1 LALDK
6 YLKQHEEAIKQA
18 LLAGDVKTDWKALKE
33 FHKTRI
39 EFMQHERLIHL
50 LVTLTF
56 AILLFIALGI
66 AYSRPSIE
74 ILVVMA
80 LLLVLLIPYIY
91 HYYVLENGVQ
101 RWYKLYEEIDKK
113 ITGKSMQ

>member
-1 LALDK
+1 LEK
-6 YLKQHEEAIKQA
+6 YLKQHEEKIKQA
-18 LLAGDVKTDWKALKE
+18 LLAGDENTDWQALKE

-56 AILLFIALGI
+56 AVLLFISLGI
-66 AYSRPSIE
+66 AYSHPSFE
-74 ILVVMA
+74 ILAVMA

-91 HYYVLENGVQ
+91 HYYILENGVQ
-101 RWYKLYEEIDKK
+101 RWYGMYEDIDKK
-113 ITGKSMQ
+113 CVLKKGDK